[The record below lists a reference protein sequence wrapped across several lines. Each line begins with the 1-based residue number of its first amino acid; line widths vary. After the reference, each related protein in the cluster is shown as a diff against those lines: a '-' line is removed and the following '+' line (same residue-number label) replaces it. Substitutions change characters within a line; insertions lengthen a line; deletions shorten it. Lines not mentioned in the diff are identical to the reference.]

1 MLIPT
6 GYSNRKDFQGV
17 PLILQE
23 TCELGES
30 FAAFIID
37 G

>member
-17 PLILQE
+17 LLILQA